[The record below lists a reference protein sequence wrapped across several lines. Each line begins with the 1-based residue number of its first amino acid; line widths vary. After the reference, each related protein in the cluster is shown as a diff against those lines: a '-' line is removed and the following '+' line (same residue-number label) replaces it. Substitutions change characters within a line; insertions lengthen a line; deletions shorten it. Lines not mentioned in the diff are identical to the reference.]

1 MCDEKDKGLVA
12 YTDLT
17 RRAFAT
23 LSAAAAGAAMA
34 GCASAQP
41 ITVAE
46 RDVSVQ
52 TPDGTVEAALFH
64 PEGAGAWPGV
74 LFWPD
79 IGGLRPA
86 MRDMGR
92 RLAGSGYVVLV
103 VNPFY
108 RSGTAA
114 QILNLGRDMEKRMA
128 LRGVMTPA
136 AIERDSKAFVAYL
149 DALPQ
154 TSNARVGVQGY
165 CMGGPLAFRT
175 AAAAP
180 GRVGAVGSFHG
191 GGLVTKDADSPH
203 LLIGKTN
210 ARYLVAIARN
220 DDEKDPEAKTVLR
233 QTFAATGR
241 PAVVEVYAGD
251 HGWCVPDNGSYN
263 PAEAERGWAALLELY
278 RTSLV

>member
-52 TPDGTVEAALFH
+52 TPDGTVEAVLLH

-114 QILNLGRDMEKRMA
+114 QILTLGRDMEKRMA

>member
-114 QILNLGRDMEKRMA
+114 QILTLGRDMEKRMA

-149 DALPQ
+149 DAMQ
-154 TSNARVGVQGY
+154 
-165 CMGGPLAFRT
+165 
-175 AAAAP
+175 
-180 GRVGAVGSFHG
+180 
-191 GGLVTKDADSPH
+191 GLV
-203 LLIGKTN
+203 G
-210 ARYLVAIARN
+210 
-220 DDEKDPEAKTVLR
+220 
-233 QTFAATGR
+233 QG
-241 PAVVEVYAGD
+241 
-251 HGWCVPDNGSYN
+251 GSK
-263 PAEAERGWAALLELY
+263 PG
-278 RTSLV
+278 